1 MARMLVVLMLCT
13 LGRVACADAQHTSKS
28 IGALMGPDDTRDCT
42 FFTLQGVSQ
51 ADPNV
56 ASEWFAIPRIHQGF
70 KEITA
75 LLLAAKVSGIP
86 INVTTNGQTVC
97 GHAGIRS
104 VVMP

>member
-1 MARMLVVLMLCT
+1 MARILVAFMLCIVGH
-13 LGRVACADAQHTSKS
+13 LACADVQHTSKS
-28 IGALMGPDDTRDCT
+28 IGALMAPDDTRDCM
-42 FFTLQGVSQ
+42 FFMLEGVTQ

-56 ASEWFAIPRIHQGF
+56 VSAWFAIPRTHPGF
-70 KEITA
+70 KEITG

-97 GHAGIRS
+97 GHAGVRL